1 MYRIIVFAI
10 FIIVVLV
17 VPSAA
22 EDIFVKDMEEMH
34 LASLEY
40 YGSFHKFTGTR
51 EELLTMMAAAAVKPE
66 GHCLVIIHDYPATAK
81 VGGYFSADV
90 CYPIGEQRVGI
101 GAGFQEITLP
111 QTSLLCIEYQ
121 GEYSDIMKAYDAL
134 LDQAWKGD
142 YRITGD
148 LREILLAPP
157 GAETPPTVEVQ
168 LPVET
173 RKEYEN

>member
-22 EDIFVKDMEEMH
+22 EDIFVKDMDEIR
-34 LASLEY
+34 LAYLEY
-40 YGSFHKFTGTR
+40 SGPFHKFTDTR
-51 EELLTMMAAAAVKPE
+51 EELLTMMAEEGVKPE
-66 GHCLVIIHDYPATAK
+66 GHCLVIIHNYPASFK
-81 VGGYFSADV
+81 EGGGFSAEV

-101 GAGFQEITLP
+101 DAEFREITLP
-111 QTSLLCIEYQ
+111 QTSLLYIEYH
-121 GEYSDIMKAYDAL
+121 GEYSDIMEAYDAL
-134 LDQAWKGD
+134 RDQAWEGD
-142 YRITGD
+142 YQITGD
-148 LREILLAPP
+148 FREILLAPP

-173 RKEYEN
+173 RKE

>member
-22 EDIFVKDMEEMH
+22 EDIFVKDMEEIH

-40 YGSFHKFTGTR
+40 SGPFHKFTETR
-51 EELLTMMAAAAVKPE
+51 EELLTMMAEEGVKPE
-66 GHCLVIIHDYPATAK
+66 GHCLVIIHDYPASFK
-81 VGGYFSADV
+81 EGGYFSAQV
-90 CYPIGEQRVGI
+90 CYPIGDQRVGLDVV
-101 GAGFQEITLP
+101 FQVATLP
-111 QTSLLCIEYQ
+111 ETLLLHMEYE
-121 GEYSDIMKAYDAL
+121 GEYAQIITAYDAL
-134 LDQAWKGD
+134 LDQAWEGD

-148 LREILLAPP
+148 FREILLAPP

-173 RKEYEN
+173 RKE

>member
-22 EDIFVKDMEEMH
+22 EDIFVKDMDEIR
-34 LASLEY
+34 LAYLEY
-40 YGSFHKFTGTR
+40 SGSFHKFTETR
-51 EELLTMMAAAAVKPE
+51 EELLTLMAEEGVKPE
-66 GHCLVIIHDYPATAK
+66 GHCLVIIHDYPTSTKA
-81 VGGYFSADV
+81 GGDYSALIS
-90 CYPIGEQRVGI
+90 YPIGEQRVGI
-101 GAGFQEITLP
+101 DAEFREITLP
-111 QTSLLCIEYQ
+111 QTSLLCIEYH
-121 GEYSDIMKAYDAL
+121 GEYSDIMEAYDAL
-134 LDQAWKGD
+134 RDQAWEGD

-148 LREILLAPP
+148 FREILLAPP

-173 RKEYEN
+173 RKE